1 MDKLSRYIILF
12 FFFFLYNLH
21 LNAQVQVIQN
31 IDSIAILIGQQ
42 TDLHVSVT
50 LPKAAH
56 AIFPSYKRSQYMV
69 PGVEV
74 LKMYTDTVDVDHQTL
89 KITRSYTLTS
99 FDEHVYAIPAV
110 KVKVNGKDYQGNQLA
125 LKVLTVPVDTLHPN
139 QFYPPKDVQ
148 SNPFKWQEWSS
159 LFWFSLVMLLCCVF
173 VVYLRDRLL
182 KNKPVMIRIRTV
194 RRVPAHQQALKEI
207 DEIKQQRTDNQ
218 ESQKEYYTR
227 LTDALREYIV
237 KRFGFNAMEMTSF
250 EIIDRLQHSG
260 DPKMISELREV
271 FQTADLVKF
280 AKYETL
286 INENDMNLVNAV
298 HFIDQTKT
306 DEEIHEERIV
316 PRLSDD
322 DIKVKKNRK
331 VIKTLMSVLILF
343 ALFLLGYI
351 IYNIF
356 MLLY

>member
-1 MDKLSRYIILF
+1 LD
-12 FFFFLYNLH
+12 
-21 LNAQVQVIQN
+21 AQVQVSQE

-42 TDLHVSVT
+42 TDLHVKVT
-50 LPKAAH
+50 LPKAKRVV
-56 AIFPSYKRSQYMV
+56 FPSYKRSQYLI

-74 LKMYTDTVDVDHQTL
+74 LKMKDDTVEVDNQTMMV
-89 KITRSYTLTS
+89 TRSYTLTS
-99 FDEHVYAIPAV
+99 FDQHVYAIPAL
-110 KVKVNGKDYQGNQLA
+110 KVKVDGKVYQGNQLA
-125 LKVLTVPVDTLHPN
+125 LKVQTIPVDTLHPN

-148 SNPFKWQEWSS
+148 DNPFQWKEWAS
-159 LFWFSLVMLLCCVF
+159 LFWLSILMLLCCALVI
-173 VVYLRDRLL
+173 YLRDRLL
-182 KNKPVMIRIRTV
+182 KNKPVIVRIRTV
-194 RRVPAHQQALKEI
+194 KRVPAHQQALNEI
-207 DEIKQQRTDNQ
+207 DEIKQQRIDNQ
-218 ESQKEYYTR
+218 ESQKEYYTK

-260 DPKMISELREV
+260 DSKMIAELREI

-298 HFIDQTKT
+298 NFIDQTKT
-306 DEEIHEERIV
+306 DEKIHEERIV
-316 PRLSDD
+316 PHLSDD

-331 VIKTLMSVLILF
+331 VIKTLIFIIIFV
-343 ALFLLGYI
+343 ALFLLGYV

>member
-1 MDKLSRYIILF
+1 MD
-12 FFFFLYNLH
+12 
-21 LNAQVQVIQN
+21 AQVQVSQE

-42 TDLHVSVT
+42 TDLHVKVT
-50 LPKAAH
+50 LPKAKRVV
-56 AIFPSYKRSQYMV
+56 FPSYKRSQYLI

-74 LKMYTDTVDVDHQTL
+74 LKMKDDTVEVDNQTMMV
-89 KITRSYTLTS
+89 TRSYTLTS
-99 FDEHVYAIPAV
+99 FDQHVYAIPAL
-110 KVKVNGKDYQGNQLA
+110 KVKVDGKVYQGNQLA
-125 LKVLTVPVDTLHPN
+125 LKVQTIPVDTLHPN

-148 SNPFKWQEWSS
+148 DNPFQWKEWAS
-159 LFWFSLVMLLCCVF
+159 LFWLSILMLLCCALVI
-173 VVYLRDRLL
+173 YLRDRLL
-182 KNKPVMIRIRTV
+182 KNKPVIVRIRTV
-194 RRVPAHQQALKEI
+194 KRVPAHQQALNEI
-207 DEIKQQRTDNQ
+207 DEIKQQRIDNQ
-218 ESQKEYYTR
+218 ESQKEYYTK

-260 DPKMISELREV
+260 DSKMIAELREI

-298 HFIDQTKT
+298 NFIDQTKT
-306 DEEIHEERIV
+306 DEKIHEERIV
-316 PRLSDD
+316 PHLSDD

-331 VIKTLMSVLILF
+331 VIKTLIFIIIFV
-343 ALFLLGYI
+343 ALFLLGYV

>member
-1 MDKLSRYIILF
+1 MNNLSKYIILLI
-12 FFFFLYNLH
+12 FFFLCNFNLD
-21 LNAQVQVIQN
+21 AQVQVSQE

-42 TDLHVSVT
+42 TDLHVKVT
-50 LPKAAH
+50 LPKAKRVV
-56 AIFPSYKRSQYMV
+56 FPSYKRSQYLI

-74 LKMYTDTVDVDHQTL
+74 LKMKDDTVEVDNQTMMV
-89 KITRSYTLTS
+89 TRSYTLTS
-99 FDEHVYAIPAV
+99 FDQHVYAIPAL
-110 KVKVNGKDYQGNQLA
+110 KVKVDGKVYQGNQLA
-125 LKVLTVPVDTLHPN
+125 LKVQTIPVDTLHPN

-148 SNPFKWQEWSS
+148 DNPFQWKEWAS
-159 LFWFSLVMLLCCVF
+159 LFWLSILMLLCCALVI
-173 VVYLRDRLL
+173 YLRDRLL
-182 KNKPVMIRIRTV
+182 KNKPVIVRIRTV
-194 RRVPAHQQALKEI
+194 KRVPAHQQALNEI
-207 DEIKQQRTDNQ
+207 DEIKQQRIDNQ
-218 ESQKEYYTR
+218 ESQKEYYTK

-260 DPKMISELREV
+260 DSKMIAELREI

-298 HFIDQTKT
+298 NFIDQTKT
-306 DEEIHEERIV
+306 DEKIHEERIV
-316 PRLSDD
+316 PHLSDD

-331 VIKTLMSVLILF
+331 VIKTLIFIIIFV
-343 ALFLLGYI
+343 ALFLLGYV

>member
-1 MDKLSRYIILF
+1 MNKLSKYIILLI
-12 FFFFLYNLH
+12 FFFLCNFN
-21 LNAQVQVIQN
+21 LNAQVQVSQE

-42 TDLHVSVT
+42 TDLRVKVT
-50 LPKAAH
+50 LPK
-56 AIFPSYKRSQYMV
+56 IKRVVFPSYKRSQYLI

-74 LKMYTDTVDVDHQTL
+74 LKMKDDTVEVDNQTMMV
-89 KITRSYTLTS
+89 TRSYTLTS
-99 FDEHVYAIPAV
+99 FDQHVYAIPAL
-110 KVKVNGKDYQGNQLA
+110 KVKVDGKVYQGNQLA
-125 LKVLTVPVDTLHPN
+125 LKVLTIPVDTLHPN

-148 SNPFKWQEWSS
+148 DNPFQWKEWAS
-159 LFWFSLVMLLCCVF
+159 LFWLSILMLLCCAF
-173 VVYLRDRLL
+173 VIYLRDRLL
-182 KNKPVMIRIRTV
+182 KNKPVIVRIRTV
-194 RRVPAHQQALKEI
+194 KRVPAHQQALNEI
-207 DEIKQQRTDNQ
+207 DEIKQRRVDNQ
-218 ESQKEYYTR
+218 ESQKEYYTK

-260 DPKMISELREV
+260 DSKMIAELREI

-298 HFIDQTKT
+298 NFIDQTKT
-306 DEEIHEERIV
+306 DEQVHEERIV
-316 PRLSDD
+316 PHLSDD

-331 VIKTLMSVLILF
+331 VIKTLIFVIIF
-343 ALFLLGYI
+343 VALFLMGYV